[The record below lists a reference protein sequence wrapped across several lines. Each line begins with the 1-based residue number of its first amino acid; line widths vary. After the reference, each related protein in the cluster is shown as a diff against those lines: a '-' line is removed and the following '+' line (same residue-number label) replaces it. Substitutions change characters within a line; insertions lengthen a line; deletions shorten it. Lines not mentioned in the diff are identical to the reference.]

1 MSWKCEIDGAEWAL
15 SGNGGCVG
23 YGIERV
29 VSHRSHRTDIELY
42 DHLELRNNSHR
53 APVLREGREI
63 LISQVST
70 KENIF

>member
-1 MSWKCEIDGAEWAL
+1 M
-15 SGNGGCVG
+15 GC
-23 YGIERV
+23 GIERV

-42 DHLELRNNSHR
+42 DHLELWNNSRR

-63 LISQVST
+63 LISQIPT